1 MKSPPLSG
9 NVAEK
14 AVFFTSSR
22 MAGNAAKFNEVEPI
36 KDTRIQIGGESKPK
50 DGINEPAG

>member
-14 AVFFTSSR
+14 AAFFTTSR
-22 MAGNAAKFNEVEPI
+22 MAGNAAKFNEVKPI
-36 KDTRIQIGGESKPK
+36 EDTRIQIGGESKPN
-50 DGINEPAG
+50 DGINKPAG